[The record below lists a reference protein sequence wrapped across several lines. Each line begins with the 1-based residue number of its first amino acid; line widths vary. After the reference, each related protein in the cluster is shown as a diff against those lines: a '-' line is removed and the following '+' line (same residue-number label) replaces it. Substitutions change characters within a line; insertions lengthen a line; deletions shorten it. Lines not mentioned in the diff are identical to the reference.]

1 MTALRSILFLLW
13 FIVISL
19 IIHLAALPAFLLP
32 RRASLWVG
40 TLWCRAVLFGLRRF
54 AGMRLEVRGALPGN
68 GALIASKHM
77 SMLDTIAL
85 YATLDQPHFV
95 YRRSLERIPFFG
107 WYLRKTGMVAIDRD
121 GGATSL
127 RKMAAAV
134 RARTASGHTV
144 VIFPEGTRKSPGAPG
159 DYKPGVAGLY
169 GQVNQPLVPVALNT
183 GLFWTGPMGLIKRK
197 GTVIVEF
204 LAPIAPG
211 MKRRPFMELLQQ
223 RIETATA
230 ALVAEGQKELGH
242 GKESEL
248 VRRKTAKE

>member
-1 MTALRSILFLLW
+1 MTMLRSTLFLLW
-13 FIVISL
+13 FILISL
-19 IIHLAALPAFLLP
+19 IIHLAALPAFFLP
-32 RRASLWVG
+32 RRASLRAG
-40 TLWCRAVLFGLRRF
+40 KIWCRAVLFGLRHF
-54 AGMRLEVRGALPGN
+54 AGMRVEVRGALPGS

-85 YATLDQPHFV
+85 YATLDEPHFV

-107 WYLRKTGMVAIDRD
+107 WYLRKSGMVAIDRD

-127 RKMAAAV
+127 RQMAAAV
-134 RARTASGHTV
+134 RALTGRGHTV
-144 VIFPEGTRKSPGAPG
+144 IIFPEGTRKGPGAPA

-204 LAPIAPG
+204 LEPIAPG
-211 MKRRPFMELLQQ
+211 MKRRPFMELLQE

-230 ALVAEGQKELGH
+230 ALVAEGRKELGQ
-242 GKESEL
+242 
-248 VRRKTAKE
+248 

>member
-169 GQVNQPLVPVALNT
+169 GQVNEPLVPVALNT